1 MKKRKLESSSHK
13 YNNFV
18 IILQQT
24 IFMQF
29 NIKNISDWQNVVD
42 SILPELK
49 HNILLLKGNLGAGKT
64 TFTQFLL
71 KNLDS
76 EDEVNSPTYS
86 IVNEYN
92 SPKGKIY
99 HFDLYRL
106 KNIEEVYD
114 IGIEEYLDNAYLCI
128 IEWPEVYEDELYGLN
143 YHSMSIN
150 NTGENREITF
160 D

>member
-1 MKKRKLESSSHK
+1 
-13 YNNFV
+13 
-18 IILQQT
+18 
-24 IFMQF
+24 MQF
-29 NIKNISDWQNVVD
+29 NIEKIEDWQKVVD

-49 HNILLLKGNLGAGKT
+49 YNILLLKGNLGAGKT

-86 IVNEYN
+86 IVNEYS

-114 IGIEEYLDNAYLCI
+114 IGIEEYLDNAFLCI

-150 NTGENREITF
+150 NTGKNREITF

>member
-71 KNLDS
+71 KNLGS
-76 EDEVNSPTYS
+76 TDEVNSPTYS

-114 IGIEEYLDNAYLCI
+114 IGIEEYLDNAFLCI